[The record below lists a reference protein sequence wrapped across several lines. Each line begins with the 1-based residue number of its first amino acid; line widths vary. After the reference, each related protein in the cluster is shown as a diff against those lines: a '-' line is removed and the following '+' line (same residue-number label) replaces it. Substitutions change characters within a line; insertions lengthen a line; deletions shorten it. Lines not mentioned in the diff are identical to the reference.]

1 MGRRENAA
9 SKTSYEKGSDSRIP
23 LPAFV
28 ISSESEKSFSFA
40 VKKVCGITG
49 NGKHRTPGALEER
62 CFMQTA
68 LRRKK
73 EYGKRKRSL
82 GCARDDDTRDRF
94 PHIPFHPAAGANLRP
109 FGMPPPG
116 EGGRVPLLR
125 LPMKKAVM
133 REYRSPHLS
142 FRAKARN
149 LFRSRQ
155 DKRCESSGE
164 RETPCSLRPERTVL
178 HADDPRRKKG
188 EKPLKQAFR

>member
-1 MGRRENAA
+1 MPPF
-9 SKTSYEKGSDSRIP
+9 RI
-23 LPAFV
+23 V

-40 VKKVCGITG
+40 VKKVYGTTG
-49 NGKHRTPGALEER
+49 NGKHRTPSAPKER

-82 GCARDDDTRDRF
+82 DCARDDDTRDLF
-94 PHIPFHPAAGANLRP
+94 PHIPFNPSARANLRP

-116 EGGRVPLLR
+116 EGERILL
-125 LPMKKAVM
+125 P
-133 REYRSPHLS
+133 PHSS

-164 RETPCSLRPERTVL
+164 RETPCSLRPEKRCFMQT
-178 HADDPRRKKG
+178 APRRKKRG
-188 EKPLKQAFR
+188 KSISNRR

>member
-1 MGRRENAA
+1 MGRREN
-9 SKTSYEKGSDSRIP
+9 TTP
-23 LPAFV
+23 PAFV
-28 ISSESEKSFSFA
+28 ISNESEKSFSFA
-40 VKKVCGITG
+40 VKKVYGTTG
-49 NGKHRTPGALEER
+49 NGKHRTPSAPKER

-82 GCARDDDTRDRF
+82 DCARDDDTRDRF
-94 PHIPFHPAAGANLRP
+94 PHGSFHPST
-109 FGMPPPG
+109 MPTSAPSGHLLPW
-116 EGGRVPLLR
+116 EGGRMPLLR
-125 LPMKKAVM
+125 LPMKKAVI